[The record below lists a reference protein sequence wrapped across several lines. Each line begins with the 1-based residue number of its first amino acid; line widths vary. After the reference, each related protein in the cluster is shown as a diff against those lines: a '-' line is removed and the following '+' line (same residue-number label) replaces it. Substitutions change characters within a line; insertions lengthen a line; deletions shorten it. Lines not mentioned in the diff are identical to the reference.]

1 MNSNYIIIDNK
12 KNEIIF
18 SEKLEYLLNENNY
31 NDVTYSITCI
41 NKYDLINELKNIIK
55 ELENN

>member
-18 SEKLEYLLNENNY
+18 SEKLEYLLNENKY
-31 NDVTYSITCI
+31 NDITYSIACI
-41 NKYDLINELKNIIK
+41 NKYDLIDELKNIIK